1 MAGFNSSV
9 SLYQQ
14 IYKKL
19 QTVIPDLYSI
29 DEHGKSVVPGYM
41 DLNLDVLRRGATKT
55 IIALSHYFKH
65 PSGDMIADPDMVLA
79 VYADRSMAEALSY
92 QDSFGYQE
100 VYSQG
105 GAMVDVR
112 TKRELNQFLTQWLSN
127 LIVQGHRISSLD
139 KTVVAKGAAHE

>member
-1 MAGFNSSV
+1 MAGINSSV

-19 QTVIPDLYSI
+19 QSVIPDLYSI

-41 DLNLDVLRRGATKT
+41 DLNLDVLWRGATKT

-65 PSGDMIADPDMVLA
+65 PSGDMIADPDMVL
-79 VYADRSMAEALSY
+79 VIYADRAMAEALSY

-100 VYSQG
+100 VYSQD
-105 GAMVDVR
+105 GAIVDVR
-112 TKRELNQFLTQWLSN
+112 TKRELNQFLSQWLSN
-127 LIVQGHRISSLD
+127 LIAQGHRINISEMPVE
-139 KTVVAKGAAHE
+139 TKGAVNE

>member
-1 MAGFNSSV
+1 MAGFNSRGD
-9 SLYQQ
+9 LHQR

-19 QTVIPDLYSI
+19 QTVIPDLQSI
-29 DEHGKSVVPGYM
+29 DNHGKSVVLGYM
-41 DLNLDVLRRGATKT
+41 DLNLDVLRRGPTKT
-55 IIALSHYFKH
+55 IIALSHYYKH

-79 VYADRSMAEALSY
+79 VYSDRAMAEALSY

-112 TKRELNQFLTQWLSN
+112 AKRELNQFLMQWLSN
-127 LIVQGHRISSLD
+127 LIVQGHRIHSPEM
-139 KTVVAKGAAHE
+139 TVMPNGAEHE

>member
-1 MAGFNSSV
+1 MAGINSSGD
-9 SLYQQ
+9 LHQR

-19 QTVIPDLYSI
+19 QTVIPSLQSI

-41 DLNLDVLRRGATKT
+41 DLNLDVLRRGPTKT
-55 IIALSHYFKH
+55 VIALSHYYKH

-79 VYADRSMAEALSY
+79 VYSDRAMAEALSY

-112 TKRELNQFLTQWLSN
+112 TKRELNQFLMQWLSN
-127 LIVQGHRISSLD
+127 LIDQGHRIHSPDMTGMASG
-139 KTVVAKGAAHE
+139 VEHE